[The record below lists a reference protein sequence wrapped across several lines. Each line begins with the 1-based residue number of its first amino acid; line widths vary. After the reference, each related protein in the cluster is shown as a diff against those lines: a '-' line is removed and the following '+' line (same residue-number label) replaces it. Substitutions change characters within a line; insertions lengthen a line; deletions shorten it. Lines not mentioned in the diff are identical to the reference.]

1 MNVLLAQMLAHADPT
16 QVAGLSRF
24 FKTGPGQYGEGDKFL
39 GIKVPVTREVV
50 RDCWQEIGFPELEE
64 CIANEYHEVRLAAL
78 LTLVEIFKHAK
89 RPRVKPGV
97 TPTVMPDSIRHLCID
112 FYLSH
117 TQYIN
122 NWDLVDLSC
131 YPLLGEWL
139 LDASDRSLLYDL
151 ARNGKT
157 IWEQRI
163 GIVSTMTFIR
173 HGQLDDTFAIA
184 DILLHHPH
192 DLIHKA
198 VGWLLREAGKKDKS
212 ALEAY
217 LKRPESAL
225 AHCGQAKAASAAS
238 GGRCVSP
245 CNSRPERRGS
255 GQRPVYHSMPRTM
268 LRYAIEKFPEDER
281 QKYLAK

>member
-1 MNVLLAQMLAHADPT
+1 MNVLLSSLLSHADPT

-50 RDCWQEIGFPELEE
+50 KECWRQVGFEDLEE
-64 CIANEYHEVRLAAL
+64 CIASEYHEVRLAAL

-89 RPRVKPGV
+89 K
-97 TPTVMPDSIRHLCID
+97 TPALQQQCID

-117 TQYIN
+117 TDYIN

-139 LDASDRSLLYDL
+139 LDKDRTLLYDL
-151 ARNGKT
+151 ARDGKT
-157 IWEQRI
+157 LWEQRI

-198 VGWLLREAGKKDKS
+198 VGWLLREAGKRSKP

-217 LKRPESAL
+217 LQGPTPDHNPHSGLDPESPRYL
-225 AHCGQAKAASAAS
+225 
-238 GGRCVSP
+238 
-245 CNSRPERRGS
+245 
-255 GQRPVYHSMPRTM
+255 SMPRTM
-268 LRYAIEKFPEDER
+268 LRYAIEKFPEEER
-281 QKYLAK
+281 QRYLQK

>member
-1 MNVLLAQMLAHADPT
+1 MNALQERMIAHADPA

-50 RDCWQEIGFPELEE
+50 KECWRETGPDDLEE
-64 CIANEYHEVRLAAL
+64 CIASEYHELRLAAL
-78 LTLVEIFKHAK
+78 LALVEIF
-89 RPRVKPGV
+89 
-97 TPTVMPDSIRHLCID
+97 RHVGKKAYSGLEMTKEDCVR

-117 TQYIN
+117 TDRIN

-139 LDASDRSLLYDL
+139 LDKDRTLLYDL
-151 ARNGKT
+151 ARSGQT

-163 GIVSTMTFIR
+163 GIVSTMAFIR
-173 HGQLDDTFAIA
+173 HGQVQDTFNIA

-198 VGWLLREAGKKDKS
+198 VGWLLREAGKRD
-212 ALEAY
+212 
-217 LKRPESAL
+217 
-225 AHCGQAKAASAAS
+225 KAALVVFLQP
-238 GGRCVSP
+238 RC
-245 CNSRPERRGS
+245 RT
-255 GQRPVYHSMPRTM
+255 MPRTM

-281 QKYLAK
+281 RQYLAKP